1 MSRMSSE
8 LDMERTKRTVLAVVG
23 VLFFMGVHV
32 GERDNGRAVLREKCA
47 PCHRPDEAG
56 RLSRIAFQRK
66 TPEGWH
72 MTITRMQ
79 RLHGVRLAPD
89 EKRALIKYLSREQ
102 GLAPAEVKPFAYLVE
117 RRDWLTEAV
126 PSEKRRML
134 CARCHSYARIALQRR
149 TPAEWTRLIH
159 FHLGQFPTIEYQA
172 GGRNIAWFEEA
183 LKEAQK
189 LAREFPYESEVWARW
204 KQRSHPPLGRT
215 FGVIGYQPGRG
226 MYRGEVTLTDLGDDE
241 YEETLEWEFADGRRI
256 SGKGRVIVYAGYAW
270 RSSVKLDD
278 GTSIREVLHLFDDG
292 RTLTGRW
299 FLAQH
304 EELGG
309 DETLVRRGET
319 PRILAVNPPAVRRGA
334 PPATIQIWGMN
345 FPPHIRPTDIS
356 LGEGI
361 AIREIVRSDERSVVV
376 RIRVDERTAIGPR
389 EVRVG
394 AAEARA
400 HLVVYDHIDYIKIR
414 PERALARIGGTTA
427 PKQLQQFEA
436 IAFSNGPDGQKET
449 ADDLRIGS
457 VSVRWEMK
465 EFPTGLGDR
474 DVEFVGSIDQNG
486 LFTPADEGPNPR
498 RRYQTNNVG
507 DVWIEASF
515 RRSDGQVLKARAYLI
530 VTVPRW
536 VKPPLR

>member
-1 MSRMSSE
+1 MSYE
-8 LDMERTKRTVLAVVG
+8 VERVKFIALAMVG
-23 VLFFMGVHV
+23 VLFFMGIRV
-32 GERDNGRAVLREKCA
+32 GGRDNGRAVLRERCA
-47 PCHRPDEAG
+47 PCHQPDEQG

-66 TPEGWH
+66 TPEGWQ

-79 RLHGVRLAPD
+79 RLHGVRLTPD
-89 EKRALIKYLSREQ
+89 EKRTLIKYLSSEQ
-102 GLAPAEVKPFAYLVE
+102 GLAPAEAKPFAYLLE
-117 RRDWLTEAV
+117 RRDWLTETV
-126 PSEKRRML
+126 PSERRRML

-149 TPAEWTRLIH
+149 TPAEWTRLVH

-189 LAREFPYESEVWARW
+189 LAEEFPYESETWARW
-204 KQRSHPPLGRT
+204 KQRAHSPLKGA

-226 MYRGEVTLTDLGDDE
+226 MYTGEVTLTDLGDDE
-241 YEETLEWEFADGRRI
+241 YEEILKWTFADGRQV
-256 SGKGRVIVYAGYAW
+256 SGRGRVILYAGYAW

-278 GTSIREVLHLFDDG
+278 GTSIREVLHLSDDQ
-292 RTLTGRW
+292 RTLIGRW

-304 EELGG
+304 EEIGG

-334 PPATIQIWGMN
+334 SPATVQIWGMN

-356 LGEGI
+356 LGGGI
-361 AIREIVRSDERSVVV
+361 AIQEIVRSDERSVVV
-376 RIRVDERTAIGPR
+376 RIRVDERAAIGPR
-389 EVRVG
+389 DVRIG
-394 AAEARA
+394 AADARA
-400 HLVVYDHIDYIKIR
+400 HLVVYDHIDYIKIH
-414 PERALARIGGTTA
+414 PQRALARIGGTTA

-449 ADDLRIGS
+449 ADDLRIGP
-457 VSVRWEMK
+457 VSVRWTMK
-465 EFPTGLGDR
+465 EFPAGLGDR
-474 DVEFVGSIDQNG
+474 DVEFVGSIDQKG
-486 LFTPADEGPNPR
+486 LFTPADEGPNPQ

-515 RRSDGQVLKARAYLI
+515 QRSDGRVLKARAYVI